1 MNNQN
6 NIRSVLNNHKII
18 PVVTFTNKEDIQ
30 PIVESLLDQQI
41 KCIEVTLRNSI
52 SRDAVEVIKN
62 IYGDKI
68 AVGVGTVLNKSDVL
82 FSQENNVDFMVSPG
96 ATKNLINEFENSN
109 FLPTK
114 SDKSMISLLFS
125 TVLNMRPYF
134 FETIFSRG
142 FWDMSLLL
150 PLAPPKKFILCS
162 GFDKIK

>member
-96 ATKNLINEFENSN
+96 ATKNLIRFH
-109 FLPTK
+109 K
-114 SDKSMISLLFS
+114 
-125 TVLNMRPYF
+125 
-134 FETIFSRG
+134 
-142 FWDMSLLL
+142 
-150 PLAPPKKFILCS
+150 
-162 GFDKIK
+162 

>member
-82 FSQENNVDFMVSPG
+82 FSQILKFLLIMIYLLVLYPLIKEN
-96 ATKNLINEFENSN
+96 
-109 FLPTK
+109 
-114 SDKSMISLLFS
+114 
-125 TVLNMRPYF
+125 
-134 FETIFSRG
+134 
-142 FWDMSLLL
+142 
-150 PLAPPKKFILCS
+150 PLYLVY
-162 GFDKIK
+162 